1 MITLEKKND
10 MFNELF
16 IALMKNGGVNVS
28 MDIHDEF
35 IKFCEE
41 KGMRPS
47 GGAISD
53 DGERRWLYID
63 KDDKRLDL
71 FEHLS
76 AEVVERLASA
86 LLDADAELQE
96 KFGND
101 NIFIHTP
108 MYERI
113 RILRLAASNKFLQ
126 NEHKKFGL

>member
-10 MFNELF
+10 MFNELV
-16 IALMKNGGVNVS
+16 KNGCVNVS
-28 MDIHDEF
+28 MNIHDEF
-35 IKFCEE
+35 VKFCEE
-41 KGMRPS
+41 KGLRPS

-63 KDDKRLDL
+63 QDDKRLDL

-86 LLDADAELQE
+86 LLDASGELQE

-101 NIFIHTP
+101 NLFVRTH
-108 MYERI
+108 MYEHI
-113 RILRLAASNKFLQ
+113 YILRLAAANKFLQ
-126 NEHKKFGL
+126 NERKKFGL